1 MVWNGLIVMALPSI
15 LRLFEAENFLVAG
28 LITAGLL
35 FVSRIMYVTLVRHTG
50 AKPAEFYSLQKRP
63 EYAEYQKETNIFF
76 PGPPR
81 IS

>member
-1 MVWNGLIVMALPSI
+1 MALPSI